1 MSSSCL
7 VFGVLIRDDRWRPIG
22 GGGGWGGSDRV
33 LSLRSSL
40 FMVLSP
46 DTPFLSCFLVSAR
59 LEYTR
64 RKLSCLHALFHVGA
78 WCSDPGIFVLFQ
90 AQFWFRVGVR
100 TLTLQVCSCCGSVRS
115 RVCSGRALLYPCAF
129 VVFVL
134 LSLVLCGKQLVSFLI
149 SCMLMSRFAH
159 G

>member
-1 MSSSCL
+1 MLCLLPVLFLVSSL
-7 VFGVLIRDDRWRPIG
+7 GTTGGILLG
-22 GGGGWGGSDRV
+22 GGGSVRV

-59 LEYTR
+59 LRVYSSR
-64 RKLSCLHALFHVGA
+64 VLSCLHALFHVGA

-115 RVCSGRALLYPCAF
+115 RVRSGRALLYPCAF

-149 SCMLMSRFAH
+149 SCVFMSRFAH